1 MKQIKCGEIYYAD
14 LSPVVGSEQDG
25 YRPVLC
31 IQNDMGNKHSPTII
45 VAAST
50 SKPEKNE
57 LPTHVHI
64 RTCGLKD
71 ESIVLLE
78 QIRTID
84 KCRLDEYVGKISKDD
99 MGKVDHALI
108 VSFGI
113 KYMEELL

>member
-1 MKQIKCGEIYYAD
+1 M
-14 LSPVVGSEQDG
+14 
-25 YRPVLC
+25 
-31 IQNDMGNKHSPTII
+31 
-45 VAAST
+45 
-50 SKPEKNE
+50 
-57 LPTHVHI
+57 
-64 RTCGLKD
+64 KD